1 MFNDALIVQ
10 SAVSAF
16 NNAAL
21 NAPAFLW
28 WAILA
33 LPVYLMAYFCGGA
46 FTSRIGW
53 NRNNIMSRMSIATVV
68 LMIAWVVLFGGNYGV
83 LRDAASVLPFMT
95 AAILFL
101 GMLFVGSH
109 TRNITLPNWRT
120 PLRIGGIALV
130 LVAVGLSDIHAW
142 WGPILQTVAF
152 VGGFLIGRGASRHE
166 MPEVAGTL
174 MIIMMITTAIL
185 MQPEFFRFGQLGSL
199 TPVHLLF
206 ILLIGVF
213 AAATIALCNVN
224 PRGKIHRS
232 AYVKLKWMARFLSIL
247 GAALFFLT
255 ESVPIFL
262 GTSALL
268 LAMFSMSVWH
278 ADKIPDALDEKM
290 FAITVGLFGV
300 ITVMPALS
308 VMGILYWTMLPRG
321 NMWRES
327 GFLL

>member
-1 MFNDALIVQ
+1 MFNDAFIVQ

-33 LPVYLMAYFCGGA
+33 VPVYFMAYFCGGA
-46 FTSRIGW
+46 FMSRIGW
-53 NRNNIMSRMSIATVV
+53 NRNNIMSRMSIAAVV
-68 LMIAWVVLFGGNYGV
+68 FMIAWIVLFGGNYGV
-83 LRDAASVLPFMT
+83 LRDSASVLPFMT

-101 GMLFVGSH
+101 GMLFIGSH
-109 TRNITLPNWRT
+109 TRNIALPNWRT

-130 LVAVGLSDIHAW
+130 LVTVGLSDMHAW
-142 WGPILQTVAF
+142 WGPILQIVAF
-152 VGGFLIGRGASRHE
+152 VGGFVIGRSASRHE

-174 MIIMMITTAIL
+174 LIIMMITTAIL
-185 MQPEFFRFGQLGSL
+185 MQPEFFRFGQLGDL
-199 TPVHLLF
+199 TPIHLLF
-206 ILLIGVF
+206 ILLIGAF
-213 AAATIALCNVN
+213 AAAAIALRNIN
-224 PRGKIHRS
+224 PCGKIHRS
-232 AYVKLKWMARFLSIL
+232 AYIKLKWMARFLVVL

-268 LAMFSMSVWH
+268 LTMFAMSVWH
-278 ADKIPDALDEKM
+278 AEKIPVALDEKM

-308 VMGILYWTMLPRG
+308 VMGILYWTMLPHG

-327 GFLL
+327 WFLL